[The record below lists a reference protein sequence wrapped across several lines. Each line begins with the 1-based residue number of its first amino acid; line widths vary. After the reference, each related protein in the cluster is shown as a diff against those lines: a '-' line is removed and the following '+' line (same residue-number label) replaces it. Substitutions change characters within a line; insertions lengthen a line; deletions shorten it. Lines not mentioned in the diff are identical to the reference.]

1 MTAPEGGEEAG
12 RVLVVEG
19 DAGVAELERL
29 YLTRAGL
36 DVHVEPDPVRAVAAL
51 GRLAPDVIILELP
64 AAGGGEVLRRITDAA
79 APAPIICVTPAGTA
93 APAAAAYQVAR
104 PFSPRLLVAMV
115 TEALRGR
122 AQRRAGL
129 LRLGMVELDEH
140 TRGVRVGGTAVTLTV
155 TEFELLAFLL
165 ANPGRVYSREQLLEA
180 AWGPVTGVGPRTV
193 DVHVAQLRAK
203 LGDGSPIRTVRGVGY
218 AAGA

>member
-1 MTAPEGGEEAG
+1 MTLPEEPG
-12 RVLVVEG
+12 RVLVVED
-19 DAGVAELERL
+19 DAGVAELQRL

-36 DVHVEPDPVRAVAAL
+36 DVHVEADPARAVAAL
-51 GRLAPDVIILELP
+51 GRIVPDVIILALP
-64 AAGGGEVLRRITDAA
+64 PAGGGEVYRRIADAS
-79 APAPIICVTPAGTA
+79 APAPIICVTPPGTEV
-93 APAAAAYQVAR
+93 PAAAPYRMTR

-129 LRLGMVELDEH
+129 LRLGVVELDEH
-140 TRGVRVGGTAVTLTV
+140 TRGVRVAGTAVTLTV

-165 ANPGRVYSREQLLEA
+165 ANPGRVFSREQLLEA

-218 AAGA
+218 AAGS